1 MPKAMEKKLKAAAK
15 KKFGSTTS
23 ERARSYIF
31 GTMMKKTNWRPKRRK
46 KGKTKK

>member
-23 ERARSYIF
+23 ERARGYIF
-31 GTMMKKTNWRPKRRK
+31 GTMTKKTNWRPKRKK